1 MNQISPKETVDL
13 SIYGMTCAACVR
25 RVETAL
31 AAVPGVGSASVNLAN
46 RRARVSG
53 DAPVDALLE
62 AVDAVG
68 YRAAPAPKDLAEEAA
83 EDRAQA
89 AAFRGE
95 LIQLTAAALLTL
107 PLIAQMGA
115 ELLGLGWML
124 PGWVQALLAAP
135 VQFWAGARFYK
146 AAWRAARSGHGN
158 MDLLVVLGTSAAFF
172 FSLYQLLLG
181 MPHLYFEAAAVVV
194 TLVLLGRVLEA
205 RARRSAATAIRALM
219 KLRPETA
226 RIERKGQAVELPA
239 EALRVGDILIVKPG
253 ERFPGDG
260 EVLEGESEADESLL
274 TGESLPVAKKAGTR
288 VIGGALNGDGLL
300 RIRATSGVHEG
311 VLARIIALVENA
323 QASKAPI
330 EKLVDRVSAV
340 FVPVVL
346 GLAILTFIGWWIG
359 SGDWQA
365 ALIPAVSIL
374 VVACP
379 CALGLATPTAII
391 VGTGIGARRGILLRD
406 AAALERAREITV
418 VVFDKTGTL
427 TEGQL
432 VVTTLES
439 EDPARLLFLGASAQQ
454 GSEHPIAR
462 ALLARAA
469 EAGIALKP
477 PANFQRLGGRG
488 LRANIAG
495 EDVAIGNARL
505 MAELGVDVARYQ
517 ASVAKISS
525 EGASAIFVAAG
536 RPLQLL
542 GVVGLGDQLRQSA
555 IEAVGALKAR
565 GIETVMLTGDSKAA
579 AEAVAARLGIGSV
592 LAEVLPEGKVGEIE
606 RLKGEG
612 RVVAMVG
619 DGVNDAPAL
628 AAADVGMA
636 MGGGSDAAMA
646 TAPVTL
652 MRGDPR
658 LVADAIELSRR
669 TSRKIRENLFW
680 AFIYNL
686 VMLPLAASGDLSPML
701 AGAAM
706 ALSSVSVVGNSLL
719 LRLWRGGRRGR
730 SA

>member
-1 MNQISPKETVDL
+1 
-13 SIYGMTCAACVR
+13 
-25 RVETAL
+25 
-31 AAVPGVGSASVNLAN
+31 
-46 RRARVSG
+46 
-53 DAPVDALLE
+53 
-62 AVDAVG
+62 
-68 YRAAPAPKDLAEEAA
+68 
-83 EDRAQA
+83 
-89 AAFRGE
+89 
-95 LIQLTAAALLTL
+95 
-107 PLIAQMGA
+107 
-115 ELLGLGWML
+115 
-124 PGWVQALLAAP
+124 
-135 VQFWAGARFYK
+135 
-146 AAWRAARSGHGN
+146 
-158 MDLLVVLGTSAAFF
+158 
-172 FSLYQLLLG
+172 
-181 MPHLYFEAAAVVV
+181 
-194 TLVLLGRVLEA
+194 
-205 RARRSAATAIRALM
+205 
-219 KLRPETA
+219 
-226 RIERKGQAVELPA
+226 
-239 EALRVGDILIVKPG
+239 ILIVKPG

-274 TGESLPVAKKAGTR
+274 TGESLPVAKKPGAR
-288 VIGGALNGDGLL
+288 VIGGALNGDGLQ
-300 RIRATSGVHEG
+300 RIRASSAVHEG

-330 EKLVDRVSAV
+330 EKLVDRVSAA

-346 GLAILTFIGWWIG
+346 GLAILTFIGWWAG

-406 AAALERAREITV
+406 AAALERAREISV

-427 TEGQL
+427 TEGHL
-432 VVTTLES
+432 EVTTLES
-439 EDPARLLFLGASAQQ
+439 EDPARLLFLAASAQQ

-462 ALLARAA
+462 ALLERAA
-469 EAGIALKP
+469 GDGLALKP
-477 PANFQRLGGRG
+477 PAGFKRLGGRG
-488 LRANIAG
+488 LTASVAG

-505 MAELGVDVARYQ
+505 MAELGVDVARYE
-517 ASVAKISS
+517 ASVAKITS
-525 EGASAIFVAAG
+525 EAASAIFVAAG
-536 RPLQLL
+536 RPLRLL

-555 IEAVGALKAR
+555 IEAVAELKAR

-579 AEAVAARLGIGSV
+579 AEAVAAKLGIARV
-592 LAEVLPEGKVGEIE
+592 LAEVLPEGKVAEIE
-606 RLKGEG
+606 RLKAEG

-658 LVADAIELSRR
+658 LVAEAIELSRR

-719 LRLWRGGRRGR
+719 LRVWGGGRRGR